1 MLKLFTCY
9 DLGEKMKINVVSDIL
24 QANDR
29 IASASKELF
38 DKQGNLVVNIISS
51 PGSGKTTLL
60 ERTAEALQGK
70 ARLGFIVG
78 DIETTR
84 DSERLSRFNFPV
96 VQINTGSACHL
107 DANMIASSLS
117 HLDLSQID
125 ILVIENVG
133 NLVCPA
139 EFKVGEDYKVAM
151 LSVAEGDDKPL
162 KYPLVF
168 RESALLIIN
177 KIDLLPYTNFNLEE
191 VKRNARKI
199 NPALEIVELSTTG
212 GQGVDRWV
220 SWLMERFRE
229 KGEKRGSA

>member
-1 MLKLFTCY
+1 
-9 DLGEKMKINVVSDIL
+9 MKINVVSDIL

-29 IASASKELF
+29 IASGNKALF
-38 DKQGNLVVNIISS
+38 DRNGNLVVNIISS

-60 ERTAEALQGK
+60 ERTAEDLKGK
-70 ARLGFIVG
+70 AKLGFIEG
-78 DIETTR
+78 DIETSR
-84 DSERLSRFNFPV
+84 DSERLSRFKLPV
-96 VQINTGSACHL
+96 VQLNTGSACHL
-107 DANMIASSLS
+107 DANMVASALS

-125 ILVIENVG
+125 ILLIENVG

-139 EFKVGEDYKVAM
+139 EFKVGEDYKVVM
-151 LSVAEGDDKPL
+151 LSVTEGDDKPL

-177 KIDLLPYTNFNLEE
+177 KIDLLPYTNFSREE

-199 NPALEIVELSTTG
+199 NPVLEIVELSSTS
-212 GQGVDRWV
+212 GQGVDKWV